1 MPFFNVPVRPVISKL
16 PAVKANRA
24 VLIPFFLDLT
34 SAPCV
39 SLDVSIIAQG
49 RLHRKNVVPA
59 FGDRTAKHVLV
70 HLRAVGVALVMT
82 QWVVMEHALV
92 RMVLRD
98 LHASCVGIQTNLVV
112 TAMKPV
118 YANMGH
124 VTVD

>member
-49 RLHRKNVVPA
+49 RLLRKNVVPA
-59 FGDRTAKHVLV
+59 FGDRTAKVFKSQMH
-70 HLRAVGVALVMT
+70 
-82 QWVVMEHALV
+82 
-92 RMVLRD
+92 
-98 LHASCVGIQTNLVV
+98 
-112 TAMKPV
+112 
-118 YANMGH
+118 
-124 VTVD
+124 